1 MEILVTLETKVW
13 EKDWRKVLQRER
25 LCLTYDLNVGR
36 VHRKLLIN
44 NVENPGVVRALANE
58 FVTSG
63 LIDEVVVVEDYLDEA
78 LRHFSLSKE
87 SLGKGLVYSSA
98 EVVGI
103 LTCKTPF
110 LCHYASDCWNL
121 HLSNWCS
128 RGVELL
134 NSNPKVSVVNPIW
147 NGDYLGVLAES
158 SSRSENYAIGY
169 GFSDQ
174 CYLVRADE
182 FKAADL
188 NLKHFASERYP
199 AYGGELF
206 EKRVDAWMRNNA
218 RLRATD
224 LSAAYVHQ
232 R

>member
-1 MEILVTLETKVW
+1 M
-13 EKDWRKVLQRER
+13 VLQRER
-25 LCLTYDLNVGR
+25 LNLTFELNAGR
-36 VHRKLLIN
+36 AHRKILVN
-44 NVENPGVVRALANE
+44 NVEDQELVRSRATE
-58 FVTSG
+58 FVASG
-63 LIDEVVVVEDYLDEA
+63 LVDEVIVVEDYLDEA
-78 LRHFSLSKE
+78 LRHFSLSRE

-98 EVVGI
+98 ELVGL
-103 LTCKTPF
+103 LTCKTPY

-121 HLSNWCS
+121 HLSDWSS

-158 SSRSENYAIGY
+158 SSRSENYALGY

-174 CYLVRADE
+174 CYLVRSDE

-224 LSAAYVHQ
+224 LLAAYVHQ